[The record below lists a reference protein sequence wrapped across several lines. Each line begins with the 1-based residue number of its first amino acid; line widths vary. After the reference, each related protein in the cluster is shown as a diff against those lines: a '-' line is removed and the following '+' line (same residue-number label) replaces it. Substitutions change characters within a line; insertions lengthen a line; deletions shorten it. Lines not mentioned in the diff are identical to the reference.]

1 MSLPL
6 EMSVC
11 VELSVSLSAAGDVC
25 LFVELSVSLSA
36 ARDVYVE
43 LCGCCSIT
51 CAVYNMSPPCYL
63 ITKERERER
72 ERERGGG
79 LTRTRVSAAPAVS
92 ITAPMLKESARG

>member
-36 ARDVYVE
+36 ARDVCLCVELSVSLSAAGDVYVE

-79 LTRTRVSAAPAVS
+79 VDSHQS
-92 ITAPMLKESARG
+92 

>member
-1 MSLPL
+1 M
-6 EMSVC
+6 
-11 VELSVSLSAAGDVC
+11 SLSAAG
-25 LFVELSVSLSA
+25 
-36 ARDVYVE
+36 DVYVE

-72 ERERGGG
+72 ERGG

>member
-36 ARDVYVE
+36 ARDVCLCVELSVSLSAAGDVYVE

-72 ERERGGG
+72 GG
-79 LTRTRVSAAPAVS
+79 VDSHQS
-92 ITAPMLKESARG
+92 